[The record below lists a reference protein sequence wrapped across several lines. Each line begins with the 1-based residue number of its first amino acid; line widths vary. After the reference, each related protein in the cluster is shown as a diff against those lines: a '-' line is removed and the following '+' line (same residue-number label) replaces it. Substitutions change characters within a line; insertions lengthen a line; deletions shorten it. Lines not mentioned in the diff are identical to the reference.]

1 MATEPQIL
9 ANRRN
14 AQKSTG
20 PRTPEA
26 KAAVAKNALKH
37 GLTARHDV
45 IDGENQADFDL
56 YRDEML
62 DELAPVGPME
72 TMLANRVVSL
82 SWRLERAARIQNQT
96 IDALN
101 ANIATSPVDQLTQS
115 FLAKACASLQPN
127 PTVPDP
133 DLALGRMAIRDFS
146 DARVLEHLLL
156 YERRIE
162 HSLYRTM
169 LELQRLTLTRKSH
182 LADISQEEHDPQKE
196 ACYAS
201 LLAHKIPPF
210 MQNKA
215 NFPTPANEPNH
226 SSNKHLRTQITP
238 GGPKKQSQSPKTP
251 KSAQAKPAQRLTKK
265 PPAGAEKNQTPSKST
280 PSSSTRRMSV
290 YNPTIVQPGGFHP

>member
-37 GLTARHDV
+37 GLTARQDV
-45 IDGENQADFDL
+45 IKGENQADFDL

-72 TMLANRVVSL
+72 TMLANRIVSL
-82 SWRLERAARIQNQT
+82 SWRLKRAERIQNQT

-101 ANIATSPVDQLTQS
+101 TKRPPDPLLTKLTQS
-115 FLAKACASLQPN
+115 ILAQYGPPEPN
-127 PTVPDP
+127 PADSDP
-133 DLALGRMAIRDFS
+133 DLVFGRMVIEDFS
-146 DARVLEHLLL
+146 NARVLEHLLL

-169 LELQRLTLTRKSH
+169 LELRRLTLTRKSH
-182 LADISQEEHDPQKE
+182 IADATQEERDPQKE
-196 ACYAS
+196 ACHLS

-215 NFPTPANEPNH
+215 NLPTPANEPNL
-226 SSNKHLRTQITP
+226 SSNKHLRRKTAP
-238 GGPKKQSQSPKTP
+238 GGPKKQSQFKADFKPSHSPPRPARAVTNKAGRERRREV
-251 KSAQAKPAQRLTKK
+251 KRISAR
-265 PPAGAEKNQTPSKST
+265 
-280 PSSSTRRMSV
+280 RRMPS
-290 YNPTIVQPGGFHP
+290 

>member
-37 GLTARHDV
+37 GLTARQDV
-45 IDGENQADFDL
+45 IKGENQADFDL

-96 IDALN
+96 IDALI
-101 ANIATSPVDQLTQS
+101 AKNIPRPVSQLTQS
-115 FLAKACASLQPN
+115 ILDRAYGCPQPN
-127 PTVPDP
+127 PADLDP
-133 DLALGRMAIRDFS
+133 NLALGRMVIKDFS
-146 DARVLEHLLL
+146 NARVLDRLLL

-169 LELQRLTLTRKSH
+169 AELQRLTLTRKSH
-182 LADISQEEHDPQKE
+182 LADDPDEQ
-196 ACYAS
+196 ACHAS

-215 NFPTPANEPNH
+215 NFPTPANEPNP
-226 SSNKHLRTQITP
+226 SPNKHLRTQTAPSTI
-238 GGPKKQSQSPKTP
+238 KKQSQSPKTP
-251 KSAQAKPAQRLTKK
+251 KSAQTPPAQRLTKK
-265 PPAGAEKNQTPSKST
+265 PPAGAEKRTNPKPNQSQTQFETHRS
-280 PSSSTRRMSV
+280 
-290 YNPTIVQPGGFHP
+290 YG

>member
-20 PRTPEA
+20 PRTPET

-37 GLTARHDV
+37 GLTARQDV
-45 IDGENQADFDL
+45 IKGENQADFDL
-56 YRDEML
+56 YRDEIL

-82 SWRLERAARIQNQT
+82 SWRLERAERIQNQT
-96 IDALN
+96 MDILN
-101 ANIATSPVDQLTQS
+101 TKSPPSPEAKFAESILANTYGRPEPNPVDS
-115 FLAKACASLQPN
+115 DPN
-127 PTVPDP
+127 LV
-133 DLALGRMAIRDFS
+133 LGRMAIKDF
-146 DARVLEHLLL
+146 ANERLLERLLM

-182 LADISQEEHDPQKE
+182 LADATQEEHDPQKE
-196 ACYAS
+196 ACHAS

-215 NFPTPANEPNH
+215 NFPTPANEPNL
-226 SSNKHLRTQITP
+226 SSNKHLRTQTTS
-238 GGPKKQSQSPKTP
+238 GAAKKQSQSPKTP
-251 KSAQAKPAQRLTKK
+251 KSAQPKSAQRLTKK
-265 PPAGAEKNQTPSKST
+265 PPAGAEKRTNPKPNPQMQ
-280 PSSSTRRMSV
+280 SSEAGNFAREAKKARVFAGS
-290 YNPTIVQPGGFHP
+290 

>member
-20 PRTPEA
+20 PRTPET
-26 KAAVAKNALKH
+26 KAAVAENALKH

-45 IDGENQADFDL
+45 IKGENQADFDL

-62 DELAPVGPME
+62 NELAPVGPME
-72 TMLANRVVSL
+72 TMLANRIVSL

-96 IDALN
+96 IDALS
-101 ANIATSPVDQLTQS
+101 AKNIPSPVSQLTQS
-115 FLAKACASLQPN
+115 ILDRACGCPQPN
-127 PTVPDP
+127 PADLDP
-133 DLALGRMAIRDFS
+133 NLALGRMVIKDFS
-146 DARVLEHLLL
+146 NARVLEHLLL

-169 LELQRLTLTRKSH
+169 LELQKLTLIRKSH
-182 LADISQEEHDPQKE
+182 LADATQEEHDPQKE
-196 ACYAS
+196 ACHAS

-215 NFPTPANEPNH
+215 NFPTPANEPNL
-226 SSNKHLRTQITP
+226 SSNKRLRTQITS
-238 GGPKKQSQSPKTP
+238 GGAKKQSQFPKTP
-251 KSAQAKPAQRLTKK
+251 KSAQTKSAQRLTKN
-265 PPAGAEKNQTPSKST
+265 PPAGAEKNQTQPQ
-280 PSSSTRRMSV
+280 TRRMPRADYV
-290 YNPTIVQPGGFHP
+290 PAPDATG

>member
-45 IDGENQADFDL
+45 IKGENQADFDL
-56 YRDEML
+56 HRDEML

-101 ANIATSPVDQLTQS
+101 AKHTPDPILTKLTQS
-115 FLAKACASLQPN
+115 IIARYGPPAIN
-127 PTVPDP
+127 PAAPDP
-133 DLALGRMAIRDFS
+133 NLVLGRMALKDFS
-146 DARVLEHLLL
+146 NQRVLEHLLL

-169 LELQRLTLTRKSH
+169 LELQRLTLIRKRH
-182 LADISQEEHDPQKE
+182 IADATQEEHDPQKE
-196 ACYAS
+196 ACHAS

-215 NFPTPANEPNH
+215 NFPTPANEPNL
-226 SSNKHLRTQITP
+226 SSNKALRTQTTS
-238 GGPKKQSQSPKTP
+238 GAAKKQSQSPKTP
-251 KSAQAKPAQRLTKK
+251 KSAQTKSAQRLTKK
-265 PPAGAEKNQTPSKST
+265 NPAGAEKRTNPTPN
-280 PSSSTRRMSV
+280 PIQTRRMPRADYV
-290 YNPTIVQPGGFHP
+290 PAPDATG

>member
-37 GLTARHDV
+37 GLTARQDV
-45 IDGENQADFDL
+45 IKGENQADFDL

-72 TMLANRVVSL
+72 TMLANRIVSL
-82 SWRLERAARIQNQT
+82 SWRLERAERIQNQT

-146 DARVLEHLLL
+146 NARVLEHLLM

-169 LELQRLTLTRKSH
+169 LELQKLTLIRKSH
-182 LADISQEEHDPQKE
+182 LADATQEEHDPQKE
-196 ACYAS
+196 ACHLS
-201 LLAHKIPPF
+201 LLSHKIPPF

-215 NFPTPANEPNH
+215 NPPKRQNQRKPSLHKGLRNPPPLELKKTKPNLKPNPNPKQTAGIM
-226 SSNKHLRTQITP
+226 SSVAK
-238 GGPKKQSQSPKTP
+238 SQMRCADESC
-251 KSAQAKPAQRLTKK
+251 
-265 PPAGAEKNQTPSKST
+265 EN
-280 PSSSTRRMSV
+280 
-290 YNPTIVQPGGFHP
+290 